1 MRRLLS
7 ATAAL
12 LVLAAV
18 PGCGC
23 GGGEA
28 PRARRPQS
36 APADLD
42 PAREAY
48 RAGLRHYGKAKPG
61 SKIERRSL
69 SAATKSFRRCLDLL
83 EDLRKKHPSDA
94 RIERLDH
101 DASRYLNACRKR
113 RTI

>member
-1 MRRLLS
+1 MRRPLS
-7 ATAAL
+7 AAAAL

-18 PGCGC
+18 AGCGC

-28 PRARRPQS
+28 PRARRPQA

-48 RAGLRHYGKAKPG
+48 REGLRHYERARPG

-83 EDLRKKHPSDA
+83 GDLRKKHPSDA
-94 RIERLDH
+94 RIERLNR
-101 DASRYLNACRKR
+101 DASRYLNACMKR